1 MATYTV
7 NVSYFSGSANF
18 NFSQI
23 TGGAG
28 ANASNPID
36 LQEGDVLQFSCVKAP
51 TDPAMTIKTFSSA
64 YWTSTADILFT
75 SSGSNS
81 RTVKTNPTLSAS
93 SVGVYTGGSLDDV
106 CYFNVISS
114 VDTLPDSIDGDM
126 GANITNANPSQV
138 YEFDPVTVSGVNTSV
153 TSSVSGASAQ
163 QRKSLNGTWVTSDLS
178 VSDGDKVYVRGT
190 AASTYSTGATVTL
203 KIGGNTAGTLNTD
216 YVQDQITMTTGVDP
230 NTGTKI
236 PFPITSGTI
245 SLGDII
251 DFFGGRSY
259 SAASYTRPTDIA
271 SYYRNGSYVPNLTTG
286 TPNNSTIPT
295 SGTIEFDDFY
305 SSCTTFYFS
314 VPPNNRFDYVDTS
327 GNNGSGTADVAKVVW
342 SLQTGAGY
350 FNGATQTN
358 NWAMGYGPGM
368 TYNAEYKWE
377 HTAGSQFGSN
387 VTFTSPF
394 TSTAL
399 GVFSQNNTFLEV
411 SISTQHFT
419 EAQYSGTITLTARH
433 PDYTSYTV
441 QTTFTY
447 TIGFFGP

>member
-7 NVSYFSGSANF
+7 NVSYFSGSASF

-36 LQEGDVLQFSCVKAP
+36 LQPGDVLQFSCIKAP

-81 RTVKTNPTLSAS
+81 RTVKSSPTYSAS
-93 SVGVYTGGSLDDV
+93 SVGVYTNGGLDDV
-106 CYFNVISS
+106 CYFNVQSS

-153 TSSVSGASAQ
+153 TSTVSGASAQ

-178 VSDGDKVYVRGT
+178 VSNGDKVYVRGT

-203 KIGGNTAGTLNTD
+203 KIGGNTSGTLNTD

-236 PFPITSGTI
+236 PFPITSGAL

-251 DFFGGRSY
+251 DFFGGRNY
-259 SAASYTRPTDIA
+259 SAASYTRPTDIG

-286 TPNNSTIPT
+286 TPNNSAIPT
-295 SGTIEFDDFY
+295 SGTIAFDDFY

-350 FNGATQTN
+350 FNGSTQTN

-377 HTAGSQFGSN
+377 HTAGTQFGSN

-411 SISTQHFT
+411 SISTQHYT